1 MAISTWV
8 PTARQW
14 HGPEWAHPNERTRSA
29 CLCGRWKVAQNRDDL
44 TTNATV
50 TSQKC
55 SRRSS
60 MCDHISNTFKKNL
73 SPLIYTEYTLRC
85 GNEEPI
91 WPVIKL
97 WNWSDAHLKSSKTT
111 TWIHDTLTR
120 HLTKAHR
127 FDEIWPRAAPCRRC
141 SHTWTTW
148 PLRCLPKCLGQSSH
162 NFYRDTSC
170 SWFGRGVSFQLWG
183 FFGGVHVSLWECS
196 CNWTWQWPED
206 FWSHRDYHW
215 KGSLPNAPS

>member
-1 MAISTWV
+1 MGSSK
-8 PTARQW
+8 
-14 HGPEWAHPNERTRSA
+14 RTH
-29 CLCGRWKVAQNRDDL
+29 KVSLSLRPLEGCTKQGWPHYQRHSYVTKML
-44 TTNATV
+44 TKKQHV
-50 TSQKC
+50 
-55 SRRSS
+55 RP
-60 MCDHISNTFKKNL
+60 HIEYIQKNL